1 MSLTVNTNITSLSVQ
16 KNLNKA
22 SDALGTTMGR
32 LSSGLKINSAKDDAA
47 GLQISNRLTT
57 QIKGLGVAVKN
68 ANDGI
73 SIAQTAE
80 GAMATSGNIMQ
91 RMREL
96 ALQSANG
103 SNSDDDRTSMQ
114 QEFTALSG
122 ELTRIANTTTFGGRN
137 LLDGSFSGS
146 AFQVGANSNESIS
159 FGMKDVSA
167 TAMKGN
173 YNEASVAGGVADLQA
188 GVTGADGK
196 FGASSAS
203 ASISG
208 TAAPTVFATPQ
219 IATTGNLALN
229 VGSTITQ
236 IGVAANDTLT
246 QVITKINAKTADTG
260 VTASVD
266 QNGALKLSGT
276 SSFTVDAAG
285 SAAGVLTDL
294 GLSAGGTAQL
304 SQTGSVNLRD
314 GVLGTGAAGNLQL
327 GTTDIAL
334 LDTDTLSDVITKVNG
349 QSGTTGVSASVDS
362 ATGQLKLSSPA
373 GFKLGAGS
381 DAATLTALGL
391 PAPNTQVSITPQLA
405 GLGSNADIQ
414 INGSSFSFTA
424 NDDLDAVVAKIND
437 GLGAAGSGLGT
448 AATGV
453 TASNNNGRLVLASA
467 NGKDIKLDNGVP
479 PALNGA
485 GALDKLG
492 LSAGTTKAG
501 LKVDTSVTL
510 NGVEVKFKKGDDMDS
525 IAATINA
532 ASTGVTASKV
542 TANGASSL
550 SLFAD
555 QDITVGDGSSGTG
568 LAALGLASVTGTT
581 SAVKM
586 ESTVANL
593 NILDGQSAQQAI
605 QVLDGAMQELD
616 SQRSQLGAV
625 QNRFDSTVANL
636 QSISENSTAARS
648 RVQDADFAAETAELS
663 KQQTLQQASTAILSQ
678 ANQLPS
684 SVLKLLG

>member
-146 AFQVGANSNESIS
+146 SFQVGANSNESIS
-159 FGMKDVSA
+159 FGMKDVSS

-173 YNEASVAGGVADLQA
+173 YNEASVVGKTSNLQA
-188 GVTGADGK
+188 
-196 FGASSAS
+196 
-203 ASISG
+203 
-208 TAAPTVFATPQ
+208 
-219 IATTGNLALN
+219 
-229 VGSTITQ
+229 
-236 IGVAANDTLT
+236 
-246 QVITKINAKTADTG
+246 
-260 VTASVD
+260 SV
-266 QNGALKLSGT
+266 
-276 SSFTVDAAG
+276 
-285 SAAGVLTDL
+285 
-294 GLSAGGTAQL
+294 
-304 SQTGSVNLRD
+304 
-314 GVLGTGAAGNLQL
+314 TGAAGAFAGNPSATSASVTGAGAFAAPTLGAAGTIDIDIGGSKTTINLAGGEVLSDPAGGTGIVEKINLQAA
-327 GTTDIAL
+327 GTG
-334 LDTDTLSDVITKVNG
+334 IT
-349 QSGTTGVSASVDS
+349 ASVDS
-362 ATGQLKLSSPA
+362 ATGGLKLT
-373 GFKLGAGS
+373 GTGAFTVSGGTS
-381 DAATLTALGL
+381 AAALGL
-391 PAPNTQVSITPQLA
+391 ATGGTAHASQVGTKNMRDGVLSAATDLEIGTTSV
-405 GLGSNADIQ
+405 GL
-414 INGSSFSFTA
+414 
-424 NDDLDAVVAKIND
+424 
-437 GLGAAGSGLGT
+437 AAGDTLADVIKKVNDNS

-453 TASNNNGRLVLASA
+453 TASNDNGQLKLNSAAGFNIVASSATFELGLTATAIADKKVLITPQTTGLAADTDIQINGHTFKLNQNDSLDAVVANINTNGSGVAGAGTTITGVIAKNDNGRLVLTSA
-467 NGKDIKLDNGVP
+467 DGRDITLNNGTDAVK
-479 PALNGA
+479 GA
-485 GALDKLG
+485 GALAALG
-492 LSAGTTKAG
+492 LNSGTTKAG
-501 LKVDTSVTL
+501 LQADTSLTL
-510 NGVEVKFKKGDDMDS
+510 NGVEVKFKKGADMDS
-525 IAATINA
+525 IAASINA
-532 ASTGVTASKV
+532 ASTGVSATKG
-542 TANGASSL
+542 TDANGGSTL

-555 QDITVGDGSSGTG
+555 KDITVADGSGGTG
-568 LAALGLASVTGTT
+568 LTTLGMAASKT
-581 SAVKM
+581 SAVTM

-593 NILDGQSAQQAI
+593 SILDGASAQQAI
-605 QVLDGAMQELD
+605 QVLDGAMQDLD

-678 ANQLPS
+678 ANQLSS
-684 SVLKLLG
+684 SVLKLLQ

>member
-146 AFQVGANSNESIS
+146 TFQVGANSNESIS
-159 FGMKDVSA
+159 FGMKDVSS
-167 TAMKGN
+167 TAMKGS
-173 YNEASVAGGVADLQA
+173 YNEASVAGGLATLQA
-188 GVTGADGK
+188 GVTGAAGK
-196 FGASSAS
+196 FGTNNAGSTS
-203 ASISG
+203 
-208 TAAPTVFATPQ
+208 
-219 IATTGNLALN
+219 ATTVGIAGAGVFDKPTIGGGADSLVLN
-229 VGSTITQ
+229 VGTTTTTITT
-236 IGVAANDTLT
+236 AATDTLT
-246 QVITKINAKTADTG
+246 DVVNKINLKTADTG
-260 VTASVD
+260 VTASID
-266 QNGALKLSGT
+266 SATGALKLDGT
-276 SSFTVDAAG
+276 QAFTIDSTTTDAL
-285 SAAGVLTDL
+285 STTL
-294 GLSAGGTAQL
+294 GLAEGGGAQL
-304 SQTGSVNLRD
+304 SKTGTANLRD
-314 GVLGTGAAGNLQL
+314 GTVANNGTLILGSTS
-327 GTTDIAL
+327 IAL
-334 LDTDTLSDVITKVNG
+334 ANTDTLSNVIDKVNA

-362 ATGQLKLSSPA
+362 ATGQLKLNSAA
-373 GFKLGAGS
+373 GFQVSGTALADLG
-381 DAATLTALGL
+381 LTAGNVAIAPQTTGL
-391 PAPNTQVSITPQLA
+391 AAAAEI
-405 GLGSNADIQ
+405 D
-414 INGSSFSFTA
+414 INGTIFNFA
-424 NDDLDAVVAKIND
+424 AGDDLDAVVDNINNN
-437 GLGAAGSGLGT
+437 GAGAVGSGT
-448 AATGV
+448 ALTGV
-453 TASNNNGRLVLASA
+453 TAKNDNGRLVLTSA
-467 NGKDIKLDNGVP
+467 NSKDIKLDNGTGLTGP
-479 PALNGA
+479 
-485 GALDKLG
+485 GALSALG
-492 LSAGTTKAG
+492 LNAGTTKAG
-501 LKVDTSVTL
+501 LQADTSVTL
-510 NGVEVKFKKGDDMDS
+510 NGVEVKFKKGADMDS
-525 IAATINA
+525 IAASINA

-542 TANGASSL
+542 TTNGTSSL

-555 QDITVGDGSSGTG
+555 QNITIADGSDGSG
-568 LAALGLASVTGTT
+568 LKALGLAAGTT
-581 SAVKM
+581 AAVTM

-593 NILDGQSAQQAI
+593 SILDGASAQQAI

-678 ANQLPS
+678 ANQLSS

>member
-57 QIKGLGVAVKN
+57 QIKGLSVAVKN

-137 LLDGSFSGS
+137 LLDGSFSGGS
-146 AFQVGANSNESIS
+146 FQVGANSNESIS
-159 FGMKDVSA
+159 FGMKDVSS
-167 TAMKGN
+167 TAMKGS
-173 YNEASVAGGVADLQA
+173 YNEASAVGGLATLQA
-188 GVTGADGK
+188 SVTGAAGK
-196 FGASSAS
+196 FGTNNAGSTSA
-203 ASISG
+203 
-208 TAAPTVFATPQ
+208 TAVGVAAAGVFNAPTIGA
-219 IATTGNLALN
+219 AAGNLVLN
-229 VGSTITQ
+229 VGTSTTTI
-236 IGVAANDTLT
+236 VAAAADKLSD
-246 QVITKINAKTADTG
+246 VVTKINIETAKTG
-260 VTASVD
+260 VTASID
-266 QNGALKLSGT
+266 SATGALKLDGT
-276 SSFTVDAAG
+276 QAFTVDAATDDLL
-285 SAAGVLTDL
+285 SAKL
-294 GLSAGGTAQL
+294 GLAEAGGAQL
-304 SQTGSVNLRD
+304 SKTGAATANLRD
-314 GVLGTGAAGNLQL
+314 GTLSTAGNLTL
-327 GTTDIAL
+327 GSTNIAL
-334 LDTDTLSDVITKVNG
+334 TTTDTLSSVIDKVNA
-349 QSGTTGVSASVDS
+349 QSGTTGVSASVDN
-362 ATGQLKLSSPA
+362 ATGQLKLNSAA
-373 GFKLGAGS
+373 GFAISGTAG
-381 DAATLTALGL
+381 TLTGLGL
-391 PAPNTQVSITPQLA
+391 TAGTVAIAPQTTGLA
-405 GLGSNADIQ
+405 AAAKID
-414 INGSSFSFTA
+414 INGTIFNFA
-424 NDDLDAVVAKIND
+424 QGDDLDAVVKNINNN
-437 GLGAAGSGLGT
+437 GAGATGEGT
-448 AATGV
+448 ALTGV
-453 TASNNNGRLVLASA
+453 TAKNDNGRLVLTSA
-467 NGKDIKLDNGVP
+467 DSKNIKLDNG
-479 PALNGA
+479 AGTTGA
-485 GALDKLG
+485 GALAALG
-492 LSAGTTKAG
+492 LNAGTTKAG
-501 LKVDTSVTL
+501 LQADTSVTL

-525 IAATINA
+525 IAASINA
-532 ASTGVTASKV
+532 ASTGVSASKV
-542 TANGASSL
+542 TTNGSSGL

-555 QDITVGDGSSGTG
+555 QDITIADGSSGSG
-568 LAALGLASVTGTT
+568 LLALGLKAGTT
-581 SAVKM
+581 SAVQM

-593 NILDGQSAQQAI
+593 NILDGASAQQAI
-605 QVLDGAMQELD
+605 QVLDGAMQDLD

-678 ANQLPS
+678 ANQLSS
-684 SVLKLLG
+684 SVLKLLQ